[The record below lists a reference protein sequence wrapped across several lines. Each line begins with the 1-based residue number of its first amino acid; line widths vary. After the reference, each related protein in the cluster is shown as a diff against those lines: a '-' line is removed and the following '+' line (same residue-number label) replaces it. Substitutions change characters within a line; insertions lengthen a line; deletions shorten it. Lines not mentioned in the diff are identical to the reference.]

1 MRNEPLD
8 DAAELPLNFVL
19 IFAYFVFEFLYIS
32 FSVDSTHSPK
42 LLLIAIH
49 PSLVLLYLN
58 FVDVLKLN
66 LVSAPIELSEIFV
79 VGKRKHPLGAVQ
91 SFGAPFETI
100 SESDDFHY

>member
-19 IFAYFVFEFLYIS
+19 IFAYFVFGFLYIS

-42 LLLIAIH
+42 LLLIVIH

-58 FVDVLKLN
+58 FVDVLKSK
-66 LVSAPIELSEIFV
+66 LVSSPIELSLIIYQ
-79 VGKRKHPLGAVQ
+79 KYL
-91 SFGAPFETI
+91 
-100 SESDDFHY
+100 

>member
-58 FVDVLKLN
+58 FVDVLKLK

-79 VGKRKHPLGAVQ
+79 VARAPRGVLPLKRSPNR
-91 SFGAPFETI
+91 TI
-100 SESDDFHY
+100 SITSN